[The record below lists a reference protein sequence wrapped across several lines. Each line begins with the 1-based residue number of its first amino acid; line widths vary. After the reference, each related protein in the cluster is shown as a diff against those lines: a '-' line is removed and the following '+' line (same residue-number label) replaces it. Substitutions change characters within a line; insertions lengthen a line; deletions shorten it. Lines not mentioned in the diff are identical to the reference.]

1 MGCVSYS
8 KPIKAQVTQEYAG
21 HNFLLY
27 LYCIVFITHNLA
39 AGQVSFRKSK
49 EILIKK

>member
-21 HNFLLY
+21 NNFLLY
-27 LYCIVFITHNLA
+27 LYCIVFVTYDLA
-39 AGQVSFRKSK
+39 TGQVSFCKSK
-49 EILIKK
+49 DILFKK